1 MEDDRSI
8 KIFKMYVGCIILFF
22 IVGGI
27 VTAIQEANQSRV
39 ETEAIKAGLHQEVI
53 DGQKVWVQ

>member
-27 VTAIQEANQSRV
+27 VTAIQEANQSRI
-39 ETEAIKAGLHQEVI
+39 ESEAIKAGLHQEVI
-53 DGQKVWVQ
+53 GGQKVWVK